1 MKKSLAL
8 LFTFV
13 LGTTLMAAEAPSREE
28 ITKSIARGLAYL
40 EKQQQPDGS
49 LANPENKQH
58 SQDHPAL
65 TALPLLA
72 FQRDPSGA
80 KHTDLLQKGYGFI
93 RGKAKEDG
101 SIYGVG
107 LSNYNTS
114 VCLMALLRSGDP
126 KDEPLI

>member
-49 LANPENKQH
+49 LANPENKQP

-65 TALPLLA
+65 TALSLLVL
-72 FQRDPSGA
+72 QRDPSGA
-80 KHTDLLQKGYGFI
+80 KHTDILKKGY
-93 RGKAKEDG
+93 RSTRSKQKDEQT
-101 SIYGVG
+101 IYGVF
-107 LSNYNTS
+107 
-114 VCLMALLRSGDP
+114 
-126 KDEPLI
+126 